1 MRREDLFVR
10 EMIDAAQT
18 VLDLIADSA
27 PEVIEVDM
35 IRRGA
40 VLWNYTVLGE
50 AANQLA
56 SDFKAA
62 HAGIQWVEAGRLRN
76 RLVHGYWDVDFQILH
91 GTATRRLPEL
101 IAQLTELLATL
112 ESARPTD
119 QQIQAWADEAEAG
132 YDGDELRRRGPQS
145 AQSPQEMEEQP

>member
-1 MRREDLFVR
+1 MRREDLYVR

-18 VLDLIADSA
+18 VLDLIADSD
-27 PEVIEVDM
+27 PEVIEADM
-35 IRRGA
+35 VRRGA

-50 AANQLA
+50 AANQLP

-112 ESARPTD
+112 ESGRPTD
-119 QQIQAWADEAEAG
+119 GQIRVWADEAEAG
-132 YDGDELRRRGPQS
+132 YDVDELKRRGPQS
-145 AQSPQEMEEQP
+145 AHSPQEIEEQP